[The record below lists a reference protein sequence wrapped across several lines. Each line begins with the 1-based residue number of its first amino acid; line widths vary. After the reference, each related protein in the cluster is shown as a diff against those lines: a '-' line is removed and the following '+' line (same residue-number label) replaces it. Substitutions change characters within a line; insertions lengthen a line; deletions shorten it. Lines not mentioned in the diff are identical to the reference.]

1 MILLSKCEPT
11 ENDKKKLSDY
21 ISKYGVSAEYFYSAG
36 QAIIK
41 LSGATFAL
49 DENVLKSFPFVERV
63 FETSEP
69 FHFVSRTYKK
79 EDTVIGIKGEK
90 GECKAEIGGG
100 NFTFIAGPCAV
111 ESYEQITSL
120 AKKLKSFGVTV
131 LRGGAFKPRTSPYT
145 FQGLNEEGIELMKEA
160 KRLTGLPVI
169 SEIPGE
175 SALKYFDDVDI
186 LQIGARNMQN
196 YALLREIGG
205 ISKPVM
211 LKRGVSA
218 TIREWLLSAEYIMKY
233 GNENVI
239 LCERGIRTFDTETRG
254 TIDFSAVAIVK
265 EKSHLPVIV
274 DPSNSTGVPKSLRR
288 PKISLVSSASS
299 VLCFSTAMTPAFT
312 DTGMLGT
319 VEMWWVPG
327 RRASHFPL
335 SQVQAMERTI
345 LPLRASSLPE
355 KTLSIR

>member
-79 EDTVIGIKGEK
+79 EDTVIEIKGEK

-211 LKRGVSA
+211 LKRGMSA

-274 DPSNSTGVPKSLRR
+274 DPSNSTGNRK
-288 PKISLVSSASS
+288 LVSPS
-299 VLCFSTAMTPAFT
+299 VLASACFGADGVIVEVSDAPEETLC
-312 DTGMLGT
+312 DGMQAISSR
-319 VEMWWVPG
+319 EM
-327 RRASHFPL
+327 RDIIN
-335 SQVQAMERTI
+335 ETNKI
-345 LPLRASSLPE
+345 LPLL
-355 KTLSIR
+355 KK